1 MVPLREELEKAAELI
16 RAAVGKLIATLERE
30 CPNIDLASI
39 GLHIL
44 GAVRQYAG
52 DEDTPSDRDWVSTYL
67 AEKLLFSLSDAV
79 SLSDA
84 ARLRAVTATCS
95 RLELVEVVL
104 RHARGEDEENYA
116 ADLIEAALNTLR
128 QRKLRPSIED
138 VIALLSRHSGAADA

>member
-67 AEKLLFSLSDAV
+67 AEKLLFSLSDA
-79 SLSDA
+79 